1 MAFERNELR
10 RIMGHFATGIT
21 VVTTH
26 GPDGKRYGLTMNAV
40 CSLSLAPPL
49 MLICVDK
56 RAESH
61 PAFQPARGFVI
72 NILDVSQEEISRRFA
87 VSGGEKFGG
96 LACRDGVTGAP
107 VLEDALAWI
116 ECRVTEVHDGGDHTI
131 YIGEVEAGDARI
143 GDPLLYYRGQY
154 RVLSDV

>member
-1 MAFERNELR
+1 MAFDRNELR
-10 RIMGHFATGIT
+10 RVMGHFATGIT

-40 CSLSLAPPL
+40 CSLSLTPPL

-61 PAFQPARGFVI
+61 PAFQPARGFVV
-72 NILDVSQEEISRRFA
+72 NMLDESQEEVSRRFA
-87 VSGGEKFGG
+87 VSGGEKFTG

-107 VLEDALAWI
+107 ILEDALAWV
-116 ECRVTEVHDGGDHTI
+116 ECRVIEVHEGGDHTI
-131 YIGEVEAGDARI
+131 YIGEVEDAGART
-143 GDPLLYYRGQY
+143 GDPILYYRGKY
-154 RVLSDV
+154 RFLRSE